1 MAPTPFGGRVLH
13 QHQRAVVLAGLQ
25 RIRLI
30 VKTIGEAYGPAIDPL
45 AAILTRIESA
55 VPFTGAAD
63 LVFIG
68 LMGDCVGTG
77 RQRWVQG
84 VPPSAA
90 FERGERTNNC

>member
-30 VKTIGEAYGPAIDPL
+30 VKTIGEAHGPAIDPL
-45 AAILTRIESA
+45 AAILTRNESA

-63 LVFIG
+63 LVFMG
-68 LMGDCVGTG
+68 LMSNRVGTG
-77 RQRWVQG
+77 RLRWVQG